1 MKRTLGVV
9 MLLVL
14 FLVSCAKQREPVER
28 ILVRTAQ
35 VRALVQSVDG
45 LEDRLRT
52 KVEALGGF
60 MTGSEH
66 DELLTLSFRVP
77 TAKLETALSEIE
89 AMSKRV
95 ESRQVKG
102 EDFTEEYVDSQSQL
116 ANLEATRERLRGL
129 LERSSSVEEAL
140 KVNTALSDVQGQ
152 IEKLAGRTTYLK
164 QAAALSSVTVSF
176 VPEQSVAAWRPLEVA
191 TNSAHALGAIAQVLA
206 NLVIVTVVF
215 SPLWAPVVWFVRRRR
230 ARAQG

>member
-1 MKRTLGVV
+1 MKRTLAGVT
-9 MLLVL
+9 LLVL
-14 FLVSCAKQREPVER
+14 FLVSCAQQSAPVER

-60 MTGSEH
+60 MTGSQH
-66 DELLTLSFRVP
+66 DSELTVSFRVP
-77 TAKLETALSEIE
+77 TAKLESALGEIE
-89 AMSKRV
+89 SMAKRV

-102 EDFTEEYVDSQSQL
+102 EDFTEEYVDSQAQL

-129 LERSSSVEEAL
+129 LERASSVEEAL
-140 KVNTALSDVQGQ
+140 KVNTALTEVQGQ
-152 IEKLAGRTTYLK
+152 IEKLSGRTAYLK

-176 VPEQSVAAWRPLEVA
+176 VPERVASAWRPLEVA
-191 TNSAHALGAIAQVLA
+191 SESAHALGAIAQLLV
-206 NLVIVTVVF
+206 NTVIVFAVF
-215 SPLWAPVVWFVRRRR
+215 SPLWAPIVWLIRRRR
-230 ARAQG
+230 PSA